1 MHDISR
7 KFWISYCFG
16 NLVSWGKKNLKYEDL
31 YAICLN
37 ILGIIVCP
45 AFMLS
50 FIPAFIDPHQEY
62 FVNAGI
68 TKLSILWPATSRLCI
83 SGRYLLISITT
94 IIATNYFFIT
104 YWLHVGLWNVSLSSI
119 FSIMKNIDLLFNL
132 KKKC

>member
-1 MHDISR
+1 MISAENVGFHIALETWYLEEKR
-7 KFWISYCFG
+7 ILNMRTCMP
-16 NLVSWGKKNLKYEDL
+16 
-31 YAICLN
+31 CLN

-68 TKLSILWPATSRLCI
+68 TKLSILWPATSRLYI
-83 SGRYLLISITT
+83 NGRYLLISITT

-132 KKKC
+132 K